1 MIGRPKAV
9 RATILL
15 LAALLPAGCQA
26 PLHETNWNR
35 LRVGM
40 SQAEVASMLGSPS
53 STYAPPASDP
63 KDAAVPG
70 DQAPPSRGE
79 RWQYGDTMSSLA
91 TRAVFPD
98 EADERAWCVF
108 FGADGRVTG
117 FRAPAWADARSSQEP

>member
-1 MIGRPKAV
+1 MSAPF
-9 RATILL
+9 RAAAAGIAAALV
-15 LAALLPAGCQA
+15 LAACEA

-40 SQAEVASMLGSPS
+40 SRTEVEAMLGRPS
-53 STYAPPASDP
+53 STYAPPAEA
-63 KDAAVPG
+63 KDAGVPG
-70 DQAPPSRGE
+70 QPPPSRGE

-117 FRAPAWADARSSQEP
+117 FRGPAWAGARSSQEP